1 MTRTVIAVSLLCLA
15 ACDGAPASTAQPTSA
30 TEEKCVFGRAK
41 VTITDNVIRWNGDI
55 VDEAELARRA
65 AAHWCGERPYAI
77 TTDQAVPHPDDRA
90 AIELSLRVSRL
101 IGTKQATL
109 AETLR
114 KLADGTY

>member
-1 MTRTVIAVSLLCLA
+1 MTRTIITASLLLLT
-15 ACDGAPASTAQPTSA
+15 ACDGAPPSTAQPVSA
-30 TEEKCVFGRAK
+30 TEDKCVFGPAN
-41 VTITDNVIRWNGDI
+41 VTIANNEIRWNGDI
-55 VDEAELARRA
+55 VDEAELAKRA

-77 TTDQAVPHPDDRA
+77 KTDHVIPHPDDRA